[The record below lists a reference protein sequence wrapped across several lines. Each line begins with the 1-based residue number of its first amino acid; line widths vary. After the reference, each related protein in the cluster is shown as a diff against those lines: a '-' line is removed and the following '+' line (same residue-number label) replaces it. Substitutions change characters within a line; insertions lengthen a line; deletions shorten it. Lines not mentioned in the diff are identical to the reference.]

1 MRLMATKQ
9 MRIRPTSTLALA
21 AAALLC
27 SGLGLRADDPPRIDE
42 QWLDLYRTTAA
53 AMTVTVD
60 GLAAPLALQTDPI
73 LTYSNPVRVYQQ
85 HGALFLWTDRG
96 RPLFVGCIWSG
107 ADLSTDGAFRYLSHE
122 GHSLS
127 SAPIRAEQDSD
138 TLWQSEST
146 GVDWTTIPDST
157 PARNRALRLT
167 QMRGFARTLNV
178 TMDAEA
184 ADLRLLTQPV
194 YRYPDDAPEVLD
206 GALFTWVMGTD
217 PELFLVV
224 EASEAGWRMACAR
237 FTNEA
242 MTVTSTDGMQYECAR
257 IQERTVR
264 GPYWLN
270 WDVQRLPAD
279 LSDL

>member
-1 MRLMATKQ
+1 MHTRFGS
-9 MRIRPTSTLALA
+9 TSIPAFA
-21 AAALLC
+21 AIALLC
-27 SGLGLRADDPPRIDE
+27 SGLALRADEPPRIDE
-42 QWLDLYRTTAA
+42 QWMDLYRTTAA
-53 AMTVTVD
+53 GMVVTV
-60 GLAAPLALQTDPI
+60 GGVEAPLTLQAEPI

-96 RPLFVGCIWSG
+96 RPLFIGCVWSG
-107 ADLSTDGAFRYLSHE
+107 ADLSSDGAYRYLSHE

-127 SAPIRAEQDSD
+127 SAPLRAEQDAD
-138 TLWQSEST
+138 VLWQSET
-146 GVDWTTIPDST
+146 PGVDWTTVADSA

-167 QMRGFARTLNV
+167 QMRSFARNV
-178 TMDAEA
+178 SVSMDAEA

-194 YRYPDDAPEVLD
+194 YRYPEDAPDVLD
-206 GALFTWVMGTD
+206 GAIFAWVMGTD

-224 EASEAGWRMACAR
+224 EATGAGWRMACAR

-242 MTVTSTDGMQYECAR
+242 MTVSSTDGMQYACAR

-270 WDVQRLPAD
+270 WDVQRLPSD
-279 LSDL
+279 LSTTQSP